1 MEAESSDACLIRQRE
16 IRTELGDASRSLLSL
31 DLDDDDELVELQS
44 TLSGEVFDHSL
55 KLKRLLSVIESAAAA
70 AMSSTPDSKGV
81 KLPKIDVLQ
90 RQYIELEDLG
100 TVLCHCSQPI

>member
-1 MEAESSDACLIRQRE
+1 MDW
-16 IRTELGDASRSLLSL
+16 RSLPVPPF
-31 DLDDDDELVELQS
+31 DDDELVELQS

-55 KLKRLLSVIESAAAA
+55 KLKRLLSVIESAAAS

-90 RQYIELEDLG
+90 RQYIELEDLLG